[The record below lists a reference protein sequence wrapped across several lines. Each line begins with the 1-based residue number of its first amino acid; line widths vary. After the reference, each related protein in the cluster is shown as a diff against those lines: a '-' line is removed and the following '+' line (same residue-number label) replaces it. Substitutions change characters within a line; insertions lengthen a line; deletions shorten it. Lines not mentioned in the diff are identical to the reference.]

1 MIHKFIRFILIG
13 IEMIKS
19 YFKILKYK
27 ILYIDKV
34 TIEKPFMT
42 RIGKYSDIIL
52 ENKNARL
59 NIGKNFSCRRNV
71 LIRVTNG
78 NLSIGKRV
86 FINNNS
92 SITCRK
98 NISIGNNCIIGEGVR
113 IYDHNHKFNEKDI
126 PFKEQG
132 FKEDRIK
139 IGNNVWIGSNC
150 IILKGVKIG
159 DNVVIGANTVVNE
172 DIDSNCVIYNE
183 RKSSI
188 KNIEYKQ

>member
-113 IYDHNHKFNEKDI
+113 IYDTL
-126 PFKEQG
+126 
-132 FKEDRIK
+132 R
-139 IGNNVWIGSNC
+139 
-150 IILKGVKIG
+150 
-159 DNVVIGANTVVNE
+159 
-172 DIDSNCVIYNE
+172 
-183 RKSSI
+183 
-188 KNIEYKQ
+188 